1 MRLRRELPKGRMRGG
16 WEEKLS
22 KMSPKRRKNTEL
34 NSENGHEA
42 AMSGRAEATS
52 RRKEGKT

>member
-34 NSENGHEA
+34 NPENGREA
-42 AMSGRAEATS
+42 AMSGTAEATS